1 MPQESCPR
9 MSLAQLRS
17 GTAANSKLKNKIM
30 YRFLKITNFLGFAKG
45 MRDSKYIEEPQII
58 STFIISR
65 AQAMDTSKKYVLRLI
80 Y

>member
-1 MPQESCPR
+1 

>member
-1 MPQESCPR
+1 

-30 YRFLKITNFLGFAKG
+30 YRFLKINIFLGFAKG
-45 MRDSKYIEEPQII
+45 MRDSKYIEKPQII
-58 STFIISR
+58 FTFIISR